1 MEANFV
7 INDFEGPL
15 DLLLHLIKTSKMDIY
30 DIKIE
35 EITAQYLDF
44 INKMNEL
51 NLDVASEYLVMASEL
66 TLIKSK
72 MLLPRANEEE
82 EEEDP
87 RENLVNRLIEY
98 QKYKDMID
106 EFKSLEKERKDI
118 FTKDPMNLYEYSDPI
133 KNDGDITLDNL
144 VEALNK
150 FLQRKEDEK
159 PLETKIARKELL
171 VTDRTNEI
179 RSLLKKKK
187 KVSFFDL
194 FEVRTKE
201 YVVVTFLSILEMAKE
216 GEITIIQEDNF
227 NNITVNYKE
236 GEKVDKCFR
245 KYIICSR

>member
-44 INKMNEL
+44 INRMNEL

-72 MLLPRANEEE
+72 MLLPRQDEEE

-106 EFKSLEKERKDI
+106 EFKSLERDRKDI

-144 VEALNK
+144 VDALNK

-187 KVSFFDL
+187 KISFFDL
-194 FEVRTKE
+194 FEVKTKE
-201 YVVVTFLSILEMAKE
+201 YVVVTFLSILEMAKK
-216 GEITIIQEDNF
+216 GELTITQENNF
-227 NNITVNYKE
+227 NSITVNYKE
-236 GEKVDKCFR
+236 GEEID
-245 KYIICSR
+245 

>member
-72 MLLPRANEEE
+72 MLLPRQDEEE

-98 QKYKDMID
+98 QRYKDMID

-159 PLETKIARKELL
+159 PLETKIARKEIL

-201 YVVVTFLSILEMAKE
+201 YVVVTFLSILEMAKK
-216 GEITIIQEDNF
+216 GEITIVQENNF

-236 GEKVDKCFR
+236 GEELD
-245 KYIICSR
+245 

>member
-44 INKMNEL
+44 INRMNEL

-72 MLLPRANEEE
+72 MLLPRQDEEE

-106 EFKSLEKERKDI
+106 EFKSLERDRKDI

-144 VEALNK
+144 VEALNR

-159 PLETKIARKELL
+159 PLETKIARKEIL

-194 FEVRTKE
+194 FEVKTKE
-201 YVVVTFLSILEMAKE
+201 YVVVTFLSILEMAKK
-216 GEITIIQEDNF
+216 GEIVITQENNF
-227 NNITVNYKE
+227 NNITVNIKE
-236 GEKVDKCFR
+236 GEELD
-245 KYIICSR
+245 